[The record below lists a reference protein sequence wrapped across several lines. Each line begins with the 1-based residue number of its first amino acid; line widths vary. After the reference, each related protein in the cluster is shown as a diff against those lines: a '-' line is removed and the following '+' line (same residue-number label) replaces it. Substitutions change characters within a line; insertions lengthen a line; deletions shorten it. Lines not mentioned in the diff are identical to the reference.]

1 MSALIKEALIN
12 ESYDVMVASEVNMPY
27 LVSQLA
33 SEVTGI
39 PKIIDA
45 VEVSLAKDAYNN
57 AGTMSQK
64 IRNGLTWVKLKGFTK
79 SVLQNVEACT
89 VPSEREKQNVL
100 EITPGYTHIEVI
112 PHSLDITRYTM
123 SVDNPHPVSLV
134 YTGSFTYFANLDAM
148 DYFLKDIYPQ
158 IKLSAPKVRLQVIGD
173 IGNTQLEKW
182 PIDESITFTGLIQD
196 VRPNIAMSWLS
207 IVPLRFGAGT
217 RLKIIESL
225 ALGTPVVS
233 TSKGAEGLDVINGK
247 NILLADTPSEFANAV
262 LRVLQNRDLRES
274 LSGEGRKLVVE
285 KYSSISMGIKFNSLL
300 ENVVYSNNKKIA

>member
-1 MSALIKEALIN
+1 
-12 ESYDVMVASEVNMPY
+12 
-27 LVSQLA
+27 
-33 SEVTGI
+33 
-39 PKIIDA
+39 
-45 VEVSLAKDAYNN
+45 LAKDAYNN

-112 PHSLDITRYTM
+112 PHSLDISRYTM

-173 IGNTQLEKW
+173 H
-182 PIDESITFTGLIQD
+182 
-196 VRPNIAMSWLS
+196 
-207 IVPLRFGAGT
+207 
-217 RLKIIESL
+217 
-225 ALGTPVVS
+225 
-233 TSKGAEGLDVINGK
+233 AEPRG
-247 NILLADTPSEFANAV
+247 
-262 LRVLQNRDLRES
+262 
-274 LSGEGRKLVVE
+274 
-285 KYSSISMGIKFNSLL
+285 
-300 ENVVYSNNKKIA
+300 